1 MSTKFKHKPQANS
14 LRLQSGSPQVV
25 DGAKQY
31 LSVPT
36 HRTFYK
42 FRTLWQQLSLKTK
55 ATIAIAISTLPI
67 IVSGVTIYYWTNK
80 DITESVTQQQG
91 HVVSLASEL
100 HEFMVEGYEDI
111 QALSGLSIL
120 NNYSV
125 RTVTSAREKQAVLDK
140 YIKENLAY
148 DSIVVT
154 DLSGNVILQS
164 GGKIVTNYSKID
176 YFQEVIKTNRP
187 VIKPSRKS
195 NVTGEYSIVFAA
207 PIIDTTT
214 GRTIGIVRSRIPVKY
229 FNEILQKEVK
239 LATNFSSE
247 EYLVNDV
254 GEIVVAPLTRVNYI
268 GKNALSVFPKTT
280 QALRADALGSIVDTN
295 QLQQEEYLVSYTP
308 VEKIAWLPELNWSV
322 MVAQPTAEIFA
333 ARRGLLLTITIG
345 TGVVV
350 LLVAAIAK
358 FLVNRVLRPVVEA
371 SRAVQKLGLGQLD
384 TRIGVQ
390 GKDELAVLGSNINLM
405 ADQLQ
410 TQAHKQIDVA
420 ERVQLFTDIILRIR
434 RYLNF
439 EDILKTAVKEVRK
452 VLKADRVVI
461 YRFDPDWNGTV
472 VAESVASGW
481 TQALEEKINDP
492 CFREGYAELYKNGC
506 VRAID
511 NIYQAGL
518 KDCHI
523 NTLERLEVKAKLVA
537 PILKDNQLLGL
548 LIAHQCSEPRAW
560 QQSEIDIFAQ
570 LAIQVGIALEQANL
584 VKELSQAEAVLKLR
598 DRAIAATSNGI
609 VITDPSQPDNPI
621 IFCNPAFES
630 MTGYPPSEV
639 LGHNCRFLQGADTD
653 PATIEQIRKA
663 VREQFECQVVIKN
676 YRKDGTVFWNELT
689 ISPVRDASERVTNF
703 IGVQTD
709 VTDRKRAEEEIRRSE
724 ELQRQQKESLQRQL
738 TKLVTD
744 IEGASRGDLT
754 VRAEVKAGEIGIV
767 ADFFNYLVESLQQL
781 VTSVKKAASQVNV
794 SFGENEP
801 AIRKLADEAL
811 NQAEEITRTLDSVE
825 QMTQSIQEVA
835 NSARK
840 AAVVARTA
848 STTAEAGE
856 VAMDLTVNS
865 ILRLRDTVA
874 EAATKVKRLG
884 ESSQQISK
892 VVFLINQIA
901 LQTNVLAI
909 NASIEANRAG
919 SEGRG
924 FAVVAEE
931 VGQLAAKSSQAT
943 KEIEQIVE
951 NIQLETSDVVKA
963 MELGTT
969 QVIEGTHLVE
979 NSKQSLGQMLDVSYQ
994 IDQLVQSVSS
1004 ATVSQARTSQAV
1016 TNLMKELAKVSERT
1030 SDSSRQVSISL
1041 QQTVEVTQQ
1050 LQASVGTF
1058 KVEKVEA
1065 D

>member
-1 MSTKFKHKPQANS
+1 MSTRFKQKFQPV
-14 LRLQSGSPQVV
+14 SPQVV
-25 DGAKQY
+25 DNAEQQ
-31 LSVPT
+31 LSGSN
-36 HRTFYK
+36 HHTFYK
-42 FRTLWQQLSLKTK
+42 FCTLWQRLSLKTK

-67 IVSGVTIYYWTNK
+67 VVSGVTVYYLTNK
-80 DITESVTQQQG
+80 NVTESVTQQQQG
-91 HVVSLASEL
+91 HVISLASEL
-100 HEFMVEGYEDI
+100 NRFIVEGYEDI
-111 QALSGLSIL
+111 QSLSGLSIL
-120 NNYSV
+120 SNYNM
-125 RTVTSAREKQAVLDK
+125 RTFSSAREKQAVLDK
-140 YIKENLAY
+140 YINDNKGY

-154 DLSGNVILQS
+154 DISGKVILQS
-164 GGKIVTNYSKID
+164 GRKIVTDYSKVD

-187 VIKPSRKS
+187 IIKHPRS
-195 NVTGEYSIVFAA
+195 NATGEYSIVFAA
-207 PIIDTTT
+207 PVVDAAT
-214 GRTIGIVRSRIPVKY
+214 GKTIGIVRSRLPVKY
-229 FNEILQKEVK
+229 FNQILQEEVK
-239 LATNFSSE
+239 LAADFSSG
-247 EYLVNDV
+247 EYIINDV
-254 GEIVVAPLTRVNYI
+254 GEVVVAPLTHREYI
-268 GKNALSVFPKTT
+268 GKNALSVFPKAT
-280 QALRADALGSIVDTN
+280 QVLTADALGSIVDIN
-295 QLQQEEYLVSYTP
+295 QLKQEEYLVSYAL
-308 VEKIAWLPELNWSV
+308 VKKIAGLPEMKWSV

-333 ARRGLLLTITIG
+333 ARRGLLLTIAIG
-345 TGVVV
+345 TGVIV
-350 LLVAAIAK
+350 LLVAALAK
-358 FLVNRVLRPVVEA
+358 SLVDRALRPVVEA
-371 SRAVQKLGLGQLD
+371 SRAMQKLGLGQQLD
-384 TRIGVQ
+384 TRIAVQ

-410 TQAHKQIDVA
+410 SQMHRQVDVA
-420 ERVQLFTDIILRIR
+420 ERVQIFTDIILRIR
-434 RYLNF
+434 RYLNL
-439 EDILKTAVKEVRK
+439 EDILETAVKEVRK

-523 NTLERLEVKAKLVA
+523 STLERLEVKAKLVA

-548 LIAHQCSEPRAW
+548 LIAHQCSEPRTW

-584 VKELSQAEAVLKLR
+584 LQQLSLKEAVLRLR

-609 VITDPSQPDNPI
+609 VITDPSQLGNPI

-639 LGHNCRFLQGADTD
+639 LGYNCRFLQGDDTD

-663 VREQFECQVVIKN
+663 VREQLECQVVIKN
-676 YRKDGTVFWNELT
+676 YRKDGTMFWNELT
-689 ISPVRDASERVTNF
+689 ISPVRDADERVTNF

-709 VTDRKRAEEEIRRSE
+709 VTDRKRVEEEIRRSE
-724 ELQRQQKESLQRQL
+724 EMQRQQKESLQRQL
-738 TKLVTD
+738 TKLVAD
-744 IEGASRGDLT
+744 IEGASSGDLT
-754 VRAEVKAGEIGIV
+754 VRVEVEAGEIGIV

-794 SFGENEP
+794 SFGENEA

-835 NSARK
+835 TSARK

-865 ILRLRDTVA
+865 ILSLRDTVA
-874 EAATKVKRLG
+874 EAAHKVKRLG

-951 NIQLETSDVVKA
+951 NIQLETSEVVRA

-979 NSKQSLGQMLDVSYQ
+979 NSKKSLGQILDVSYQ
-994 IDQLVQSVSS
+994 IDQLVQSVSG

-1030 SDSSRQVSISL
+1030 SDSSRQVSVSL
-1041 QQTVEVTQQ
+1041 QQTVEVAQQ

-1058 KVEKVEA
+1058 KVEA
-1065 D
+1065 QDSHAPRQGT